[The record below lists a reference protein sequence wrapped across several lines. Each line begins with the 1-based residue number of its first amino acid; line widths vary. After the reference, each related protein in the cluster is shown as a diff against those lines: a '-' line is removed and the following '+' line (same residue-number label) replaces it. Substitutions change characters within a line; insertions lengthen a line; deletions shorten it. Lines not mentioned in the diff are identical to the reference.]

1 MEIIN
6 DINVILLFIHVTN
19 GKVEKYINST
29 HELSCYMDD
38 GTNFILL
45 GANESIRGFR
55 CARVVVDI
63 STCSVEFIQ
72 KVIKPICIYA
82 DKEDFEIVTSKE
94 ASGNLFE
101 FINQLEKIAIIKG
114 DIPVYYNNIDN
125 CPNNQLG
132 FKVNKDGLNL
142 YG

>member
-1 MEIIN
+1 MW
-6 DINVILLFIHVTN
+6 
-19 GKVEKYINST
+19 KVEKYINST

-38 GTNFILL
+38 GTNFIWL
-45 GANESIRGFR
+45 GANESIIGFR
-55 CARVVVDI
+55 CARAVVDI

-94 ASGNLFE
+94 ISGNLFE

-114 DIPVYYNNIDN
+114 DIPVYYNNFDN